1 MLEIFNTVCYN
12 GNVFILLWGKI
23 MASIKDVAAL
33 AGVGVGTVSR
43 VINGSVHTSEKVR
56 KRVNDAIEQL
66 NFHPNVSAQ
75 SLKSQKAGVVGLFIP
90 VLNHPFFC
98 AVAEKLE
105 AELYNNG
112 YKTLMVCSQ
121 GRKEKELMVLSML
134 AQKRVDG
141 AVFITHYD
149 LGKIDESLPLVTI
162 DRHFGDTVPCITS
175 DNYDSTS
182 KAIELLIEKGCKKI
196 AYFGGKP
203 SVGSEVVKRYNA
215 YKDVLAAHG
224 MVEYGLFEE
233 YEHGKDD
240 EYAKKFMGLY
250 GNEVDGV
257 FCSGD
262 VLANAL
268 YSIAVEQGISVPQK
282 LKIISFDGI
291 MRDWHI
297 SPQYTSVVQ
306 DLDEISRCVVAEL
319 INKIEGKPFN
329 KTVVIPATLIEG
341 ETT

>member
-1 MLEIFNTVCYN
+1 
-12 GNVFILLWGKI
+12 

-56 KRVNDAIEQL
+56 KRVSEAIKQL

-105 AELYNNG
+105 TELYNNG
-112 YKTLMVCSQ
+112 YKTMVVCSQ

-149 LGKIDESLPLVTI
+149 LGEIDESLPIVTI
-162 DRHFGDTVPCITS
+162 DRHFGDNVPCITS
-175 DNYDSTS
+175 DNYDSTR
-182 KAIELLIEKGCKKI
+182 KAVELLIEKGCRHI

-203 SVGSEVVKRYNA
+203 SVGSEVEKRYAA
-215 YKDVLAAHG
+215 YKDAVKAHG
-224 MVEYGLFEE
+224 MTEYGLFEE

-240 EYAKKFMGLY
+240 EYAEKFVDLY
-250 GNEVDGV
+250 ANTVDGV
-257 FCSGD
+257 ICSGD
-262 VLANAL
+262 VLASAL
-268 YSIAVEQGISVPQK
+268 YAIAVERGIAVPQK

-297 SPQYTSVVQ
+297 SPQFTSIVQ

-319 INKIEGKPFN
+319 INKIDGKPFN
-329 KTVVIPATLIEG
+329 KTVMIPATLTEG

>member
-1 MLEIFNTVCYN
+1 
-12 GNVFILLWGKI
+12 

-56 KRVNDAIEQL
+56 QRVNDAIEQL

-75 SLKSQKAGVVGLFIP
+75 SLKSQKAGVVGLFLP

-105 AELYNNG
+105 TELYKNG
-112 YKTLMVCSQ
+112 YKTMVVCSQ
-121 GRKEKELMVLSML
+121 RQTEKELMVLSML

-149 LGKIDESLPLVTI
+149 LGEIDESLPIVTI
-162 DRHFGDTVPCITS
+162 DRHFGDNVPCITS
-175 DNYDSTS
+175 DNYDSTR
-182 KAIELLIEKGCKKI
+182 KAVELLIEKGCKKI

-203 SVGSEVVKRYNA
+203 NVESEVEKRHDA
-215 YKDVLAAHG
+215 YLEVIKAHG
-224 MVEYGLFEE
+224 MQPCGLFEE

-240 EYAKKFMGLY
+240 EYAKKFMDLY
-250 GNEVDGV
+250 GEQIDGV

-262 VLANAL
+262 VLTNAL
-268 YSIAVEQGISVPQK
+268 YSIAVERGIAVPQK

-297 SPQYTSVVQ
+297 SPQYTSIVQ
-306 DLDEISRCVVAEL
+306 DLDEISRHVVEQL
-319 INKIEGKPFN
+319 INKIEGRAFK
-329 KTVVIPATLIEG
+329 KTVIIPAALVEG

>member
-1 MLEIFNTVCYN
+1 
-12 GNVFILLWGKI
+12 

-56 KRVNDAIEQL
+56 QRVNDAIEQL

-98 AVAEKLE
+98 AVADKLE

-112 YKTLMVCSQ
+112 YKTMVVCSQ

-149 LGKIDESLPLVTI
+149 LGKIDESLPIVTI
-162 DRHFGDTVPCITS
+162 DRHFGDNVPCITS
-175 DNYDSTS
+175 DNYESTR
-182 KAIELLIEKGCKKI
+182 KAIELLMEKGCKKI

-203 SVGSEVVKRYNA
+203 SVGSEVEKRYVA
-215 YKDVLAAHG
+215 YNDVMNAHG
-224 MVEYGLFEE
+224 MEVIGLFEE

-240 EYAKKFMGLY
+240 EYAKKFMDLY
-250 GNEVDGV
+250 GGKVDGV
-257 FCSGD
+257 FCSSD
-262 VLANAL
+262 VLTNAL
-268 YSIAVEQGISVPQK
+268 YAIAVERGIQVPQS
-282 LKIISFDGI
+282 LKIIAFDGI

-297 SPQYTSVVQ
+297 SPQYTAVVQ
-306 DLDEISRCVVAEL
+306 DLDEISRCVVKEL
-319 INKIEGKPFN
+319 INKIEGRPF
-329 KTVVIPATLIEG
+329 KKVVVIPAKLVEG

>member
-1 MLEIFNTVCYN
+1 
-12 GNVFILLWGKI
+12 
-23 MASIKDVAAL
+23 MASIKDVADL

-56 KRVNDAIEQL
+56 RRVNDAIERL

-105 AELYNNG
+105 TELYKNG
-112 YKTLMVCSQ
+112 YKTMIVCSQ
-121 GRKEKELMVLSML
+121 GQTEKELMVLSML

-149 LGKIDESLPLVTI
+149 LGEIDESLPIVTI
-162 DRHFGDTVPCITS
+162 DRHFGDNVPCITS
-175 DNYDSTS
+175 DNYDSTRR
-182 KAIELLIEKGCKKI
+182 AVELLISKGCKKI
-196 AYFGGKP
+196 GYLGGKP
-203 SVGSEVVKRYNA
+203 IVESEVEKRYAA
-215 YKDVLAAHG
+215 YRDTVAAHG
-224 MVEYGLFEE
+224 MDEYSLFEE

-240 EYAKKFMGLY
+240 GYAKKFMDLY
-250 GNEVDGV
+250 GDEVDGV

-262 VLANAL
+262 VLTNAL
-268 YSIAVEQGISVPQK
+268 YAIAVDRDIPIPQK

-291 MRDWHI
+291 MRNWHI
-297 SPQYTSVVQ
+297 APQYTAIVQ
-306 DLDEISRCVVAEL
+306 DLDEISRRVVEEL
-319 INKIEGKPFN
+319 LNKIEGRPFR
-329 KTVVIPATLIEG
+329 KTVIIPATFVEG